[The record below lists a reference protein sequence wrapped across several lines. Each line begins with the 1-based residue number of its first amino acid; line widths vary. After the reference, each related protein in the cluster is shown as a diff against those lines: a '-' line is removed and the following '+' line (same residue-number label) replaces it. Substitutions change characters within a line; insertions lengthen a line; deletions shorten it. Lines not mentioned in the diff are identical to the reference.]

1 LTIIFSYNKEKKI
14 TKSINRNIVIVRQRI
29 GMRGGGGGGR
39 MLRRNKNK
47 RQNLG
52 ISPPKS
58 NAEIEI
64 EIEIETYTHILIPN
78 THVSLHNTNCLF
90 FGGFLQISSQQLVGY
105 RVNYLGLFD
114 TFAFCHHYVTRFDK

>member
-1 LTIIFSYNKEKKI
+1 
-14 TKSINRNIVIVRQRI
+14 
-29 GMRGGGGGGR
+29 

-52 ISPPKS
+52 IAPPKS
-58 NAEIEI
+58 NAERERAS
-64 EIEIETYTHILIPN
+64 ERASERAIEIETYTHILIPN